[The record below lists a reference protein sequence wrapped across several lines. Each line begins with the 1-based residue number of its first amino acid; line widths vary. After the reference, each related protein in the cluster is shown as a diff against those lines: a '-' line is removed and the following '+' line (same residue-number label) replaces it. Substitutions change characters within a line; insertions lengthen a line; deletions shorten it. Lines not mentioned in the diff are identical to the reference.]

1 MLVRAQYSCTFSWG
15 VSRASPQ
22 LCFIGGHATRV
33 GVTVLPVPQ
42 CWVNPLGPHAS
53 WYQQPVSSAGR
64 PRAAV
69 PLSLVNPPP
78 HHKNGQGRGE
88 IVTFCL
94 DPIKR
99 SLRRDESPRAPLCAA
114 SGWKKAEAAF
124 EGEKEV
130 SLLGPLQAFKA
141 GVIALFLN
149 SQIKEAPASFP
160 SR

>member
-1 MLVRAQYSCTFSWG
+1 MHPGTSSQ
-15 VSRASPQ
+15 SP
-22 LCFIGGHATRV
+22 
-33 GVTVLPVPQ
+33 VL
-42 CWVNPLGPHAS
+42 
-53 WYQQPVSSAGR
+53 AGLALR
-64 PRAAV
+64 F
-69 PLSLVNPPP
+69 LSL
-78 HHKNGQGRGE
+78 HHKNGPGRGE